1 MKMEKRKINTENN
14 INVNK
19 SNSVDLFKVATNT
32 LLIIAGTWVVL
43 KISKEILKELEG
55 MGF

>member
-32 LLIIAGTWVVL
+32 VLIMAGTWVVL